1 MLSTR
6 FGIRVIVSVPVSML
20 FAQTKTLLNPKPD
33 LGVIFEDDNDIVSV
47 SVRSD
52 KVRFFGFSSLQRTT
66 RTRGEVT
73 RYRKMDSARRR
84 SGFCAI

>member
-52 KVRFFGFSSLQRTT
+52 
-66 RTRGEVT
+66 
-73 RYRKMDSARRR
+73 
-84 SGFCAI
+84 